1 VRDPPAARTLLP
13 ELPFLMSDRGSHF
26 TAHAL
31 ARLAREAECVHVLSA
46 RHRPQSNGLAE
57 RFGRTLKEWLA
68 AQAWDGSSDLAPL
81 LCRFHQEYNA
91 RPHHGLGIPGL
102 SPDECAR
109 RLWLR

>member
-1 VRDPPAARTLLP
+1 
-13 ELPFLMSDRGSHF
+13 MSDRGSHF

-31 ARLAREAECVHVLSA
+31 ARLAREAEVVPVLSA
-46 RHRPQSNGLAE
+46 RHRPQAKAPAIVPKRPASPSGSGAPS
-57 RFGRTLKEWLA
+57 RRGWP
-68 AQAWDGSSDLAPL
+68 AQAWDGSTDLAPL

-91 RPHHGLGIPGL
+91 RPHHGLGIPGV